1 LGDSDKIL
9 AALIRDGTEI
19 ITNVRVANDKREVDR
34 RIKEAELRDKLLE
47 KLELESGE
55 ATVKFDAITSKWS
68 QLEEMK
74 DPMGIF
80 EGLNR
85 QKSRIGD
92 LMKQKDEIIGE
103 CRNELRAAD
112 ERYTL
117 SLEKQEIDVEC
128 LVDRIDNQIDIMKTA
143 YREHLELLEN
153 TIVDERHTLQVAFN
167 KKWESLF
174 EKRGINEDMKIR
186 KEKEMSEFYA
196 NELNRIALEHE
207 EMTKSTRI
215 RLDLDNQNLELEL
228 QKVKA
233 DVMLNSEK
241 LDYNYQVLKR
251 RENENVIIRNQQK
264 RRLARLHDTIAEMK
278 NKMKQ
283 TKLKCK
289 GETEKLTAEIMKLHA
304 SIFDLE
310 KKKDVLSEIND
321 KKVSF
326 IIFLESSK
334 GRR

>member
-1 LGDSDKIL
+1 
-9 AALIRDGTEI
+9 
-19 ITNVRVANDKREVDR
+19 
-34 RIKEAELRDKLLE
+34 
-47 KLELESGE
+47 
-55 ATVKFDAITSKWS
+55 
-68 QLEEMK
+68 
-74 DPMGIF
+74 
-80 EGLNR
+80 
-85 QKSRIGD
+85 
-92 LMKQKDEIIGE
+92 
-103 CRNELRAAD
+103 
-112 ERYTL
+112 
-117 SLEKQEIDVEC
+117 
-128 LVDRIDNQIDIMKTA
+128 
-143 YREHLELLEN
+143 
-153 TIVDERHTLQVAFN
+153 
-167 KKWESLF
+167 
-174 EKRGINEDMKIR
+174 
-186 KEKEMSEFYA
+186 
-196 NELNRIALEHE
+196 
-207 EMTKSTRI
+207 
-215 RLDLDNQNLELEL
+215 LDNQNLELEL

-326 IIFLESSK
+326 IIFLESNK